1 MNNVKGYLTSDEIK
15 IAMRQ
20 WMEANGKEI
29 QEMHGGELD
38 GELLISCHETVEF
51 IDYLKKTMNPIDI
64 RFIERLNEF
73 RAFTIDTINKMGR
86 GKQ

>member
-1 MNNVKGYLTSDEIK
+1 MDTTKGYLTGDEIK

-20 WMEANGKEI
+20 WMKDNGKEV
-29 QEMHGGELD
+29 QEVHGGELD
-38 GELLISCHETVEF
+38 GELLISCSDTVGF

-73 RAFTIDTINKMGR
+73 RAFTVKTMSELKKGAS
-86 GKQ
+86 

>member
-1 MNNVKGYLTSDEIK
+1 MNSAKGYLTSDEIK
-15 IAMRQ
+15 VAMRR

-38 GELLISCHETVEF
+38 GELLISCRDTVEF

-73 RAFTIDTINKMGR
+73 RAFTIKTMNEIKKGAS
-86 GKQ
+86 